1 MDDPRFNV
9 IFNEDF
15 DGNYDSVMNRIVD
28 HINYPSCEGSGA
40 LVAGA
45 GDDGDGNDD
54 DDSNDD
60 DDDDNSDDDNEFILR
75 RQFDMNKLII
85 CMTGA
90 INMYY
95 INYMHKES
103 CMVSYN
109 TRMRW
114 LNEVLRGHWKRCVNM
129 FRMDS
134 TTLLSLCNDL
144 ETHHDLKPSRIMSVI
159 EKVAMFLFTIAVGAS
174 NREVQERFQHSDE
187 TVSRCFKEVLK
198 SLCLFTVEVIK
209 PVDPQFT
216 STSREIAMNPRY
228 MPHFNVR

>member
-1 MDDPRFNV
+1 MDDLRFNV

-45 GDDGDGNDD
+45 GDDGNGNGD

-60 DDDDNSDDDNEFILR
+60 DDDDNSDDDDEFILR

-85 CMTGA
+85 CTTGA
-90 INMYY
+90 KNMYY
-95 INYMHKES
+95 INYVYKEP
-103 CMVSYN
+103 CMVLYN
-109 TRMRW
+109 PMMRW

-144 ETHHDLKPSRIMSVI
+144 ETHHDLKPSRRMSVI

-174 NREVQERFQHSDE
+174 NREVQEIFQHSDE
-187 TVSRCFKEVLK
+187 IISRCFKEVLK